1 MILRN
6 LRKEYHDATKPSIDF
21 INKLLNDA
29 YDSGMHYDVTD
40 LRPSIMSFAASS
52 SHQAEYCLKLVQDM
66 KYKSDDC
73 SEPVEAENDA
83 LVFYDVE
90 VFPNLFLVNW
100 KFQGEGKPVHRM
112 INPTPIEIEELCKFR
127 LVGFNNR
134 RYDNHIL
141 YARMMGYSNEDLFD
155 LSTKIVN
162 GSPNSMFNEA
172 YNLSYTDVYDFASAP
187 NKQSY
192 QLFRII

>member
-73 SEPVEAENDA
+73 SEPVDAENDA
-83 LVFYDVE
+83 PY
-90 VFPNLFLVNW
+90 N
-100 KFQGEGKPVHRM
+100 Q
-112 INPTPIEIEELCKFR
+112 
-127 LVGFNNR
+127 
-134 RYDNHIL
+134 L
-141 YARMMGYSNEDLFD
+141 YFI
-155 LSTKIVN
+155 STFT
-162 GSPNSMFNEA
+162 PNSLA
-172 YNLSYTDVYDFASAP
+172 ASLAP
-187 NKQSY
+187 
-192 QLFRII
+192 